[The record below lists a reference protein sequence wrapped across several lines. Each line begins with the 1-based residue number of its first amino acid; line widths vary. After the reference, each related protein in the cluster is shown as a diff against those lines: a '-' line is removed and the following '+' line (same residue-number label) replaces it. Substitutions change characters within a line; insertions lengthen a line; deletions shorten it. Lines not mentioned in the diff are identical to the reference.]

1 MPLSRQLTRGVAMMA
16 SASKRRCIVRPS
28 ASVAPRGHSTWSSS
42 RCASRVSSSDWVLFT
57 CASAS
62 CVIVAAGAASGT
74 TAQLEASRSTQS
86 RSQQSEPLDKI
97 LEDKYVMS
105 DEVLGI
111 GAFGKVYRAFRRS
124 DQMPVAIKEIRRSDE
139 ANQSEFERE
148 IATLSELSSD
158 GGHPN
163 ICRLFDC
170 YRTADVNYVVMEIID
185 GGEILEHLI
194 RGGPYN
200 EVTASKYVR
209 ELAEGLAYVHSH
221 DIIHS
226 DLKCENLMLSSWDES
241 KAELKI
247 VDFGTSVTT
256 KEACKGLDGDVD
268 DFKGTAAYCSPERL
282 RDDTGCPSKADDMWA
297 IGAILFILLSGSH
310 PFDPEGN
317 LCDEDI
323 EKRIQSISS
332 DEAGVARFR
341 ELVFDKRVDRLSE
354 SSKELIQQ
362 LMHPDPNK
370 RLNSSG
376 LLGNPWVQGLTAS
389 WDVLEDSDRKLK
401 LYWQNSLRAAI
412 MRKFAKKD
420 ANGRPMPLSD
430 ANLRQIFN
438 AIDLNGDDAL
448 SAQELRI
455 ALRQLGIT
463 DMEASMMI
471 ASADLDHSGCVD
483 FSEFKQ
489 LLRQTFSEGPGI
501 RISNKKLIKTAMLTA
516 MSGEG
521 ECVVEMS
528 EQQIIRVF
536 QAIDKD
542 GDGYLSEDELKVF
555 LKRFGL
561 DPAVINKFIA
571 EAGGD
576 RGILTLDR
584 DAFRRLYKEIFH
596 RDQSIPT
603 EEIQ

>member
-1 MPLSRQLTRGVAMMA
+1 M
-16 SASKRRCIVRPS
+16 
-28 ASVAPRGHSTWSSS
+28 
-42 RCASRVSSSDWVLFT
+42 
-57 CASAS
+57 
-62 CVIVAAGAASGT
+62 
-74 TAQLEASRSTQS
+74 
-86 RSQQSEPLDKI
+86 
-97 LEDKYVMS
+97 
-105 DEVLGI
+105 
-111 GAFGKVYRAFRRS
+111 
-124 DQMPVAIKEIRRSDE
+124 
-139 ANQSEFERE
+139 
-148 IATLSELSSD
+148 
-158 GGHPN
+158 
-163 ICRLFDC
+163 
-170 YRTADVNYVVMEIID
+170 
-185 GGEILEHLI
+185 
-194 RGGPYN
+194 
-200 EVTASKYVR
+200 TASKYVR

-256 KEACKGLDGDVD
+256 KETCKGIDGDVD

-282 RDDTGCPSKADDMWA
+282 RDETGCPSKADDMWA

-323 EKRIQSISS
+323 EERILSISS

-362 LMHPDPNK
+362 LMHPDPRN
-370 RLNSSG
+370 RLDSSE

-389 WDVLEDSDRKLK
+389 WDVLEDSATKLK
-401 LYWQNSLRAAI
+401 IYWQNSLRAAI

-438 AIDLNGDDAL
+438 AIDLNGDGAL

-455 ALRQLGIT
+455 ALRQLGIADT
-463 DMEASMMI
+463 EASMMI

-516 MSGEG
+516 MSGDG
-521 ECVVEMS
+521 VCGAEMS

-561 DPAVINKFIA
+561 DPAVISKFIA